1 MIWKAQ
7 SLQLFSLVLMIK
19 ALWTPS
25 LLGQGQ
31 EVKTPEI
38 VGEVEEVPEAPES
51 IDFGVM
57 GEVFPILEQNL
68 IEVILQKLQKLQA
81 DGKLELYQKQIQDR
95 VKNGIERPNSVK
107 DVIHTQTPRSYTF
120 DPSIIVTKDL
130 KDQNGTVFYKSGTK
144 VNPLTIRPMTKPLL
158 LVDGDETDHL
168 TWAFKMLKTYPLA
181 KIIFVKGT
189 PLKIMKEIGLTVYFD
204 QQGVICK
211 KFGIKQVP
219 ALISQKDDLLLIQ
232 EMKAEDIFQTKESKK
247 EEKQ

>member
-1 MIWKAQ
+1 MIQA
-7 SLQLFSLVLMIK
+7 I
-19 ALWTPS
+19 WTPS
-25 LLGQGQ
+25 LLGQWQ
-31 EVKTPEI
+31 AKTPEI
-38 VGEVEEVPEAPES
+38 VGEAAEAAKVAES
-51 IDFGVM
+51 LDFGVM

-81 DGKLELYQKQIQDR
+81 DGKLEVYQKQIQDR
-95 VKNGIERPNSVK
+95 VKNGIERPNPVK
-107 DVIHTQTPRSYTF
+107 DVVHTQTPRSYTF
-120 DPSIIVTKDL
+120 DPSIVVTKDL
-130 KDQNGTVFYKSGTK
+130 KDQNGNVFYKSGTK

-158 LVDGDETDHL
+158 LIDGDSTDHL

-181 KIIFVKGT
+181 KIIFVKGA

-211 KFGIKQVP
+211 RFGIKQVP

-232 EMKAEDIFQTKESKK
+232 EMQAEDIFQTEESKQ